1 MLARMRIAA
10 VIFEGMA
17 SSIYRS
23 LVPMQALAHRGHSVH
38 VEERMLPSDPNIL
51 LQCDVVQ
58 FCRSCHRPMQQIA
71 RGLKRVGVGVVWDN
85 DDDIRTIPEDHPA
98 RRGLQGFAGQHITAD
113 MTNMM
118 KLADVVTTPT
128 EALAARY
135 RAMSGA
141 DVRVLEN
148 FLPPTFERPE
158 RVMPHGS
165 AVRIGW
171 LASPEHVGDL
181 EQLRIREVLETLLQR
196 HSHIEVVSIGLDLGV
211 RSRRYEA
218 FPFNVYA
225 ALPTVLSHLDIG
237 IAPLADNDFN
247 RIRSDVKLKEYA
259 AVGLPWLASPTG
271 PYAGLGEDEGGR
283 LVPDDRWHAELDAL
297 IRDADERRRLG
308 FRGRRWAEE
317 EMIEHHIDRWEQV
330 LQEAATRAGRPRAV
344 R

>member
-1 MLARMRIAA
+1 MLVSMRIAA
-10 VIFEGMA
+10 VIFEGMV

-38 VEERMLPSDPNIL
+38 VEERMMPADPNIL

-58 FCRSCHRPMQQIA
+58 FCRSCDRLMQQLA
-71 RGLKRVGVGVVWDN
+71 RGLKRSGVGVVWDN

-98 RRGLQGFAGQHITAD
+98 RTGLQGFSAQRITAD

-118 KLADVVTTPT
+118 KLADIVTTPT
-128 EALAARY
+128 EALAERY

-148 FLPPTFERPE
+148 YLPPTFERPE

-171 LASPEHVGDL
+171 LASYEHVQDA
-181 EQLRIREVLETLLQR
+181 EQLRIRELIEHLLQR
-196 HSHIEVVSIGLDLGV
+196 HAHLEIVSIGLDLGV

-218 FPFNVYA
+218 IQFNVYA
-225 ALPTVLSHLDIG
+225 QLPIVLSHIDIG
-237 IAPLADNDFN
+237 IAPLVDNDFN
-247 RIRSDVKLKEYA
+247 RIRSNVKLKEYA
-259 AVGLPWLASPTG
+259 AVGLPWLASPIG
-271 PYAGLGEDEGGR
+271 PYAEMGEDEGGR
-283 LVPDDRWHAELDAL
+283 LVPDDRWYAELDAL
-297 IRDADERRRLG
+297 VRDADERRRLG
-308 FRGRRWAEE
+308 FRGRRWAEGE
-317 EMIEHHIDRWEQV
+317 TIEHHIDRWEA
-330 LQEAATRAGRPRAV
+330 LLEEAAARADRPRAL